1 MAQINE
7 SVDKE
12 SVSETLES
20 LQMPQAQLKNVEDDN
35 AVLYQLELKAAKTAK
50 AEVSLSSVIFEST
63 MSIRLCVLVYEY
75 ICIRVINKRSGVGNK
90 VRHQG

>member
-63 MSIRLCVLVYEY
+63 MSIGVCFFIFEY
-75 ICIRVINKRSGVGNK
+75 ICIRVINKRRENGEDGK
-90 VRHQG
+90 GG